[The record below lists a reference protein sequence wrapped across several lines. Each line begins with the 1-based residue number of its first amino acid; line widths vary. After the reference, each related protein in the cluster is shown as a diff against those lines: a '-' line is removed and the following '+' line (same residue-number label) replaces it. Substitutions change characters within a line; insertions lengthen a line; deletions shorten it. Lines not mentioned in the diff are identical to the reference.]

1 MKLSYK
7 KFGSFIFLLYIC
19 TRKKNIN
26 MQSLKQFD
34 NDYTSVEDD
43 KYFDFDDPMWY
54 DWLYSEGFERMSKY
68 EDSYTYREYANNCYL
83 LNNTDYWYW
92 AKCFDYWLFRIYI
105 FRDCIIC
112 EKEYDCG
119 GLAGN
124 IYFNTEETPINE
136 IWDEIIEYIKANID

>member
-1 MKLSYK
+1 MEV
-7 KFGSFIFLLYIC
+7 SFFCYIFAQEKYV
-19 TRKKNIN
+19 N

-34 NDYTSVEDD
+34 KTVD
-43 KYFDFDDPMWY
+43 KKKGIHFDFDDPAWH
-54 DWLYSEGFERMSKY
+54 DWLSSEGFKRMERD
-68 EDSYTYREYANNCYL
+68 EDSYTYREYCEYGYL

-119 GLAGN
+119 GLAGSR
-124 IYFNTEETPINE
+124 YFNTKETPIDE

>member
-1 MKLSYK
+1 
-7 KFGSFIFLLYIC
+7 
-19 TRKKNIN
+19 

-34 NDYTSVEDD
+34 KDYTSIKDD
-43 KYFDFDDPMWY
+43 KYFDFDDPNWHY
-54 DWLYSEGFERMSKY
+54 WLCSEGFERMSKC
-68 EDSYTYREYANNCYL
+68 EDSYTYREYANNRYL

-119 GLAGN
+119 GLAGSRCFD
-124 IYFNTEETPINE
+124 ITLFTMKE

>member
-1 MKLSYK
+1 MK
-7 KFGSFIFLLYIC
+7 KFGGFIFLLYFC

-34 NDYTSVEDD
+34 NTVDEE
-43 KYFDFDDPMWY
+43 KGIYFDFDDPMWY
-54 DWLYSEGFERMSKY
+54 DRLYSEGFERMSKC
-68 EDSYTYREYANNCYL
+68 EDSYTYHEYANNCYL

-92 AKCFDYWLFRIYI
+92 ARCFDYWLFRIYI

-119 GLAGN
+119 GFAGSR
-124 IYFNTEETPINE
+124 YFNTEETPIDE
-136 IWDEIIEYIKANID
+136 IWDEIIEYIKTNID